1 MINNIINYICNLCNY
16 TTVRK
21 NNFVKH
27 LTTEKHIKKS
37 SEYVETKNK
46 LKTPEEII
54 KYHCL
59 CGAQYRHRQSLNKH
73 KKNCQYNNMIN
84 QDVVLKL
91 IEQNNKLTDMIVE
104 QNKQLTTVTPNINN
118 TTNITNTSNTM
129 NCKNKFNIQIFL
141 HEKCKNAIS
150 IDEFI
155 KSIQISL
162 QNLLVTKDKGLAEGI
177 TNIFIENMIKLPL
190 TERPLHCTDTKREI
204 IYVKNENWEKDEN
217 KEHIKNAIKKVSN
230 IQSKNINIFKHEKPN
245 FMENQKD
252 KDDYIDLVKNATD
265 NISEKDDKI
274 IKTICKNVYINETAI
289 NE

>member
-1 MINNIINYICNLCNY
+1 MINNTINYICNLCNY
-16 TTVRK
+16 STIRK

-37 SEYVETKNK
+37 SEQ
-46 LKTPEEII
+46 LEIKSRTLDGI
-54 KYHCL
+54 TYDCL
-59 CGAQYRHRQSLNKH
+59 CGAQYKHKQSLNKH
-73 KKNCQYNNMIN
+73 KKSCKYNVNNIN

-91 IEQNNKLTDMIVE
+91 IEQNNKLTDMILE
-104 QNKQLTTVTPNINN
+104 QNKQITSVPNINN
-118 TTNITNTSNTM
+118 TTNITNNSNTM
-129 NCKNKFNIQIFL
+129 CNNKFNIQLFL

-162 QNLLVTKDKGLAEGI
+162 HNLLITKDKGLIEGI

-230 IQSKNINIFKHEKPN
+230 IQSQSINIFKNEKPN

-252 KDDYIDLVKNATD
+252 KEDYIELVKNATD
-265 NISEKDDKI
+265 NISDKDDKI
-274 IKTICKNVYINETAI
+274 IRTICKNIYVNEDSV

>member
-1 MINNIINYICNLCNY
+1 MINNTINYICNLCNY
-16 TTVRK
+16 TTIRK

-37 SEYVETKNK
+37 SDYVETQNM
-46 LKTPEEII
+46 LNPQQEIT
-54 KYHCL
+54 HDCL
-59 CGAQYRHRQSLNKH
+59 CGAQYKHRQSLNKH
-73 KKNCQYNNMIN
+73 KKNCHYNNVIN

-91 IEQNNKLTDMIVE
+91 IEQNNKLTDMIVD
-104 QNKQLTTVTPNINN
+104 QNKQLTTIVPNINN
-118 TTNITNTSNTM
+118 TTNITNTNNTM

-150 IDEFI
+150 IDAFI

-190 TERPLHCTDTKREI
+190 TERPLHCTDAKREI

-217 KEHIKNAIKKVSN
+217 QEHLKNAIKKVSN
-230 IQSKNINIFKHEKPN
+230 IQSKNINLFKNGKSN
-245 FMENQKD
+245 FMENQKN
-252 KDDYIDLVKNATD
+252 KDDYIELVKNATD

-274 IKTICKNVYINETAI
+274 IKTICKSVYINESSI
-289 NE
+289 NK